1 LIAGLC
7 AFGLRPR
14 ATLEIPTPT
23 RRLDRILDLLSA
35 CRYSFH
41 DLSRV
46 QLSGGAPRF
55 NMPFVVGLAV
65 ATTRWRPA
73 HQWFLLEAHPL
84 RVQRTLCD
92 LGGTDAYIHGDAP
105 RRLLVALIDAL
116 VRAAKQSTL
125 AELFRVFQLLSVE
138 ARGIRGKYGTLF
150 GARAFR
156 DLVVV
161 AVDFATRDAPDSAE
175 DPVTGRR

>member
-1 LIAGLC
+1 MIAGLC

-14 ATLEIPTPT
+14 ATLEIPSPA

-55 NMPFVVGLAV
+55 NMPFEVGLAV

-73 HQWFLLEAHPL
+73 HQWFLLEAHPF
-84 RVQRTLCD
+84 RVQRTLSD

-105 RRLLVALIDAL
+105 RRLLIALTDAL
-116 VRAAKQSTL
+116 VRAAKQPTL
-125 AELFRVFQLLSVE
+125 AELSRVFQLLSVE
-138 ARGIRGKYGTLF
+138 ARGIRRKYGTLF

-161 AVDFATRDAPDSAE
+161 AVDFATSDAPDDAE
-175 DPVTGRR
+175 HPATGRV

>member
-1 LIAGLC
+1 MIAGLC

-14 ATLEIPTPT
+14 ATLEIPSPT

-55 NMPFVVGLAV
+55 NMPFEVGLAV
-65 ATTRWRPA
+65 ATTRRRPA
-73 HQWFLLEAHPL
+73 HQWFLLEAHPF
-84 RVQRTLCD
+84 RVQRTLSD

-105 RRLLVALIDAL
+105 RRLLIALTDAL
-116 VRAAKQSTL
+116 VRAAKQPTL
-125 AELFRVFQLLSVE
+125 AELSRVFQLLSVE
-138 ARGIRGKYGTLF
+138 ARGIRRKYGTLF

-161 AVDFATRDAPDSAE
+161 AVAFAARE
-175 DPVTGRR
+175 GG

>member
-14 ATLEIPTPT
+14 ATLEILSPT
-23 RRLDRILDLLSA
+23 RRLDRILELISA

-55 NMPFVVGLAV
+55 NMPFEVGLAV
-65 ATTRWRPA
+65 ATARWRPA
-73 HQWFLLEAHPL
+73 HQWFLLEAHPY
-84 RVQRTLCD
+84 RIQRTLSD
-92 LGGTDAYIHGDAP
+92 LSGTDAYIHGDGP
-105 RRLLVALIDAL
+105 RRLLIALTDAL
-116 VRAAKQSTL
+116 VRAAKQPPL
-125 AELFRVFQLLSVE
+125 DELYRMFHLLSAE
-138 ARGIRGKYGTLF
+138 AAGIRRNYGTLF
-150 GARAFR
+150 GARAFK

-161 AVDFATRDAPDSAE
+161 AVDFATRESP
-175 DPVTGRR
+175 R